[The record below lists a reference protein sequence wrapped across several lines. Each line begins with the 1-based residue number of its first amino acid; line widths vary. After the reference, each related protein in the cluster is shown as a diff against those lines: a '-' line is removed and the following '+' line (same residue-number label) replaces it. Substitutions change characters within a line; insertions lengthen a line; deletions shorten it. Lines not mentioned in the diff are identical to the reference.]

1 MPRIAKRTR
10 KRNAHFVDGECPKV
24 STARETH
31 IVNKRKICKLDE
43 GFNKLLNRL
52 VKELLEIQSVSKK
65 EFMIL
70 KRIKYIAQRLTK
82 NLPSAKK
89 RRSGRGESLQIHNE
103 GGTNHLS
110 IPPSLCQTFHL

>member
-1 MPRIAKRTR
+1 M
-10 KRNAHFVDGECPKV
+10 
-24 STARETH
+24 
-31 IVNKRKICKLDE
+31 VNNRKICKLDE

-52 VKELLEIQSVSKK
+52 VEELLEIQPVSKK

-70 KRIKYIAQRLTK
+70 KRIKYIAKRLTK

-89 RRSGRGESLQIHNE
+89 RRGGRGENLQIDNE

-110 IPPSLCQTFHL
+110 IPQSQC